1 MLKLLYGMAALLV
14 IPVGLYAQQ
23 PDIHQVLNTIEANNL
38 ELVAFKKYIATR
50 SAELQSTTNLPNPE
64 VEFDY
69 LPGKP
74 ESAGTQ
80 KDLQI
85 MQSFEFPTVYA
96 NRKQYNEKNIEQL
109 ELEYLSLRQ
118 SVLLAAQQLC
128 LQLVNLQKKEE
139 LLATRHIQAQ
149 TVLEKSEQLYR
160 AEQVGILDYNKA
172 RIAWLGLQF
181 DLEQNQLAQDKVL
194 KALTAYNGGME
205 VSLDTLIYDASLELP
220 TADTLWQEKT
230 EQSPEFKTLDARIA
244 LAEEF
249 IDLKKS
255 LAFPRLMGGYHYQA
269 VLGQT
274 YSGFRAGIT
283 LPLWESRNTVKSAR
297 FNYEYQLQ
305 KKESVLVS
313 EYQTFLQDYNQY
325 QLLLEKYQEYQN
337 TLGTLNSEALLTQAF
352 ELGEIS
358 FMEYY
363 QEVRFFRD
371 AYDKMLDIEQEL
383 LLLKA
388 ELLKHQL

>member
-1 MLKLLYGMAALLV
+1 MAALLV
-14 IPVGLYAQQ
+14 MPVGLYAQQ
-23 PDIHQVLNTIEANNL
+23 MDIRELLTTIEAHNL
-38 ELVAFKKYIATR
+38 ELVSFKKYVTARTV
-50 SAELQSTTNLPNPE
+50 ELQSTNNLPDPE
-64 VEFDY
+64 VEFDF

-96 NRKQYNEKNIEQL
+96 NRKQYNEKSTEQL
-109 ELEYLSLRQ
+109 EIEYLSLRQ
-118 SVLLAAQQLC
+118 SVLLATQQLC

-139 LLATRHIQAQ
+139 LLTTRHEQAQ
-149 TVLEKSEQLYR
+149 TVLEKSEQLYK

-181 DLEQNQLAQDKVL
+181 DLEQNQLAQDRVL
-194 KALTAYNGGME
+194 KALTAYNGGVE
-205 VSLDTLIYDASLELP
+205 VLLDTLIYDTTLEIP
-220 TADTLWQEKT
+220 IADTLWQEKV
-230 EQSPEFKTLDARIA
+230 ELSPDFKTLDARIE
-244 LAEEF
+244 LAEES

-255 LAFPRLMGGYHYQA
+255 MAFPRLMGGYHYQA

-283 LPLWESRNTVKSAR
+283 IPLWESRHTIKSAR
-297 FNYEYQLQ
+297 FTYEYQLQ
-305 KKESVLVS
+305 KKESVLVR
-313 EYQTFLQDYNQY
+313 EYQAFLQNYQQY
-325 QLLLEKYQEYQN
+325 QLLLEKYREYQN

-352 ELGEIS
+352 KLGEIS

-363 QEVRFFRD
+363 QEVRFFRE

-383 LLLKA
+383 LQLKA
-388 ELLKHQL
+388 ELFKHQL